1 MEIKDYPSNSHKS
14 KNQAKN
20 DNKVEKRIS
29 KPVATGTVRT
39 AKKSELRKFTDAFV
53 AEDASNVKSFILQDV
68 IIPAAKRILDDVIVG
83 SLRMF
88 LYGDKGRP
96 GGGGTN
102 ASKVSYR
109 SYYERE
115 NDRRRDTSNNRVRS
129 GFDYDTITFESRGDA
144 EAVLS
149 TLDAMLDQYEIVSVA
164 DYYDAANIS
173 TDNYMVNRYG
183 WTNLSTARVERNR
196 DGEYY
201 IKLPRAMPLN

>member
-14 KNQAKN
+14 KTQAKN
-20 DNKVEKRIS
+20 DNKVDKRVL
-29 KPVATGTVRT
+29 KPVATGTVKT
-39 AKKSELRKFTDAFV
+39 AKKSEFRKFTDAFV
-53 AEDASNVKSFILQDV
+53 SEDASNVKSFILQDV
-68 IIPAAKRILDDVIVG
+68 IVPAVKRILDDMIVG

-96 GGGGTN
+96 GGGNTN

-115 NDRRRDTSNNRVRS
+115 NDRRRDTSPNRVRS

-149 TLDAMLDQYEIVSVA
+149 TMDAMLDQYDIVSVA